1 MRSIAFLMDQLVRLL
16 YDVTTTQVYPV
27 MNRTAGEHIAVVAV
41 GGYGRGELAPGS
53 DLDLLFLLPYKQTPW
68 GEQCV
73 EFMLYLL
80 WDLGLKVGHA
90 TRSVADCVRLAKA
103 DLTIRTALLEARY
116 LWGDQPLFVQLKKAF
131 RKEVTTGTGPQF
143 AEAKLAE
150 RDERH
155 RRLGDSRYVLEPNVK
170 EGKGGLRDLQTLYW
184 IAKYVYQVED
194 VADLVDAGVLTA
206 AERRRFAKA
215 ENFLA
220 TVRCHLHYR
229 AGRPEERLTFDAQAD
244 IAARLGY
251 TDHAGTRGV
260 ERFMKHYF
268 LVAKDVGD
276 LTRIFC
282 AAIEDQHK
290 RKSRLRLPRLGLRRR
305 EVDGFIV
312 DGDRITIAGPRDF
325 KDDPVKLIRL
335 FQVAQARDLDIHP
348 QALRQITRDLRL
360 IDGKMR
366 EDPEANRLFVDILAH
381 KRNPEVTL
389 RRMNEAGVFGRFVP
403 DFGRVVAQMQHDMYH
418 VYTVDEHTIR
428 AIGLLARIEAGELA
442 DDHPM
447 SAQIIKKV
455 ANRRVLYLAVL
466 LHDIAK
472 GRGGDHSILGAEV
485 AEKLAPRLGY
495 DAAETELVAWLVRY
509 HLAMSSTAF
518 KRDLDDRK
526 TIEDFV
532 ELVQSPER
540 LRLLLLLT
548 VADIRAVGP
557 NVWNGWKGQ
566 LLRQLFHRAEEHMLG
581 TSSESTGAE
590 RVQRLKDELRKRL
603 KKLDR
608 KALAHHLERGPDS
621 FWLAVDVDM
630 HEQWARLIVDA
641 DAAGRKLT
649 VEARVHEFQSV
660 TEVTVYTTD
669 HAGLFA
675 RLSGAMTVSGAN
687 ILDARIFTT
696 SDGMALD
703 VFWVQDDNGEPIAGD
718 AALKR
723 LAKRV
728 EQVMSGEIRLSQA
741 LKQRRGKLPTRA
753 RVFTVEPLIV
763 FDNEASNTHTV
774 IEVNAR
780 DRPALLHDLTRAFFD
795 LSLTIAHARIAT
807 YGERAVDVFYV
818 KDLFGMKVTHPGKRR
833 AIETRLRQAI
843 EKGAEPVKDEAKAA
857 SKGKADKKPE
867 PARARRPAA

>member
-1 MRSIAFLMDQLVRLL
+1 
-16 YDVTTTQVYPV
+16 
-27 MNRTAGEHIAVVAV
+27 
-41 GGYGRGELAPGS
+41 
-53 DLDLLFLLPYKQTPW
+53 
-68 GEQCV
+68 
-73 EFMLYLL
+73 
-80 WDLGLKVGHA
+80 
-90 TRSVADCVRLAKA
+90 
-103 DLTIRTALLEARY
+103 
-116 LWGDQPLFVQLKKAF
+116 
-131 RKEVTTGTGPQF
+131 
-143 AEAKLAE
+143 
-150 RDERH
+150 
-155 RRLGDSRYVLEPNVK
+155 
-170 EGKGGLRDLQTLYW
+170 
-184 IAKYVYQVED
+184 
-194 VADLVDAGVLTA
+194 
-206 AERRRFAKA
+206 
-215 ENFLA
+215 
-220 TVRCHLHYR
+220 
-229 AGRPEERLTFDAQAD
+229 
-244 IAARLGY
+244 
-251 TDHAGTRGV
+251 
-260 ERFMKHYF
+260 
-268 LVAKDVGD
+268 
-276 LTRIFC
+276 
-282 AAIEDQHK
+282 
-290 RKSRLRLPRLGLRRR
+290 
-305 EVDGFIV
+305 
-312 DGDRITIAGPRDF
+312 
-325 KDDPVKLIRL
+325 
-335 FQVAQARDLDIHP
+335 
-348 QALRQITRDLRL
+348 
-360 IDGKMR
+360 MR